1 MKPAPFDYYAPSNVD
16 EALTILNDLGY
27 GVKVLAGGQSLV
39 PAMNFR
45 MAVPPA
51 LLDLNNIPELAYVH
65 PVDAGGVIIGTMT
78 RDSVVERDA
87 YVKQNFPLIGEAM
100 PHIAHPQIRNRG
112 TFGGALAHADPTAQL
127 PAVVWALNGRFHI
140 RSKTDDRWLSA
151 EEFFLGPFA
160 TAIAPE
166 ELLVEIELPGMPAH
180 SGYSYQQTER
190 QAGAQALVGVAVVVA
205 LDGKGLCKEARMVF
219 LSVGEMPTL
228 AVKAAD
234 KLVGK
239 APTEALIA
247 EAAKTAAEEDIT
259 PGDDI
264 HCSADFR
271 RHLVEVL
278 GGRALKAAFER
289 AKQNGGK

>member
-1 MKPAPFDYYAPSNVD
+1 MKPAPFDYYAPNNVD

-27 GVKVLAGGQSLV
+27 GIKVLAGGQSLV

-51 LLDLNNIPELAYVH
+51 LLDLNNIPELSYIH
-65 PVDAGGVIIGTMT
+65 PTESGGVMIGTMT
-78 RDSVVERDA
+78 RDSVVERDPII
-87 YVKQNFPLIGEAM
+87 KEKFPLIIEAM

-127 PAVVWALNGRFHI
+127 PAVVWALDGRFHI
-140 RSKTDDRWLSA
+140 RSKTEDRWLSA

-166 ELLVEIELPGMPAH
+166 DLLVEIELPAMPKH
-180 SGYSYQQTER
+180 SGSSYEQTER
-190 QAGAQALVGVAVVVA
+190 QAGAQALVGVAVVVV
-205 LDGKGLCKEARMVF
+205 LDEIGVCKDVRMVF

-228 AVKAAD
+228 AVKAD
-234 KLVGK
+234 EKLIGK
-239 APTEALIA
+239 QPTQALIA

-259 PGDDI
+259 SGDDI

-271 RHLVEVL
+271 RHLIEVL
-278 GGRALKAAFER
+278 AGRALKAAFER